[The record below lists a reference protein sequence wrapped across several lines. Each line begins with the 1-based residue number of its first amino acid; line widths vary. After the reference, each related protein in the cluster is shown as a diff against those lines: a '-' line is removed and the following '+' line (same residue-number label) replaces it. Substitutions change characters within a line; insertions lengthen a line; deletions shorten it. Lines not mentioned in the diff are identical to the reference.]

1 VDLALVLNAV
11 RAREAYKQALSAA
24 RSGSIAVG
32 ALRAARPMLAAALA
46 QDLGRPTLIVTARPD
61 RASALA
67 SEFTAWWP
75 QAALHVLGEPAPMAY
90 EIASWDQRVIRER
103 ATALAALADP
113 TGTPVVIT
121 SARALLLSTLP
132 RAVFT
137 ARTTT
142 LTRGGRLSLDHLL
155 GRWVSAGYEPTTVV
169 LEPGQ
174 FARRGGI
181 ADIWPVTAP
190 KPVRIELFG
199 DEVDTLRPFEPGT
212 QRAIGQVETVTVT
225 PAREGLMP
233 DGRTDG
239 RIDRR
244 TDEQTD
250 GGASVGRSALPA
262 EFQLPLNFGPA
273 SMLEYLTETAAV
285 IVDDWVEF
293 DDVVADLLEHAEEQR
308 QLQHEAGLIPV
319 DWPSPYM
326 PASALR
332 AGLAARLRVHLASDR
347 AEDDTRSPL
356 GRLFSPAPRFGGQVR
371 GLFEALTDGRLRG
384 QAQLI
389 VARQAARLANLWSAA
404 SGYPAQAV
412 DRLDAPLVAGQIAFV
427 TGGLSEGWALQA
439 EGGRPETEDGR
450 RQTALEGPKA
460 EDGGRTT
467 DGAGRGTDEGPEPV
481 SRPPSSVVYSD
492 AEVFGVAR
500 ILRSRRRANRR
511 GAPESNYAEFKHGDL
526 IVHEDY
532 GVGRFRELGQRV
544 IDGLEREYL
553 VLEFAEGDELY
564 VPVYQAD
571 RLSRYVGASDTPPAL
586 SRLGSSE
593 WTNARGKAQAAAEQ
607 VARELLELYAKREL
621 ASGHAFS
628 HDSVWQAEL
637 EGAFPFV
644 ETEDQNRA
652 IHDVKAD
659 MERPRPMDRLI
670 CGDVGFG
677 KTEVALRAAFK
688 AVMSGTQ
695 VAILVPTTV
704 LAQQH
709 YHTFK
714 QRFAPYPVK
723 VEMLS
728 RFRTARESR
737 TVLHRL
743 AEGQVDVVIGTHK
756 LLGRDVRFRNLGLLI
771 VDEEQ
776 RFGVTHKERIKALR
790 ASVDVL
796 TLTATPIPRTLY
808 MALAGLRDI
817 STITTPPEERLPI
830 ITHVGPYNERLVRQA
845 IVRELER
852 DGQIFYLHN
861 RVQSIG
867 IVRDRL
873 ARLAPEARIGVAH
886 GQMEEHEL
894 SAVMDSFSGG
904 NLDLLVCTSII
915 ESGLDIPNANTLIVD
930 RADTFGLAQLYQLRG
945 RVGRSTQQAYA
956 YFFTASDYRPT
967 PEARERLDTLAEQTE
982 LGAGYAIAMRD
993 LEMRGAGD
1001 IIGPKQSGQITA
1013 VGFHL
1018 YTKLLGQAVRR
1029 LRGPGPVDGGSRP
1042 AEDGAAPS
1050 TATTALELGATATVD
1065 LPLALAIPDT
1075 YVADG
1080 ALRAQLYQRM
1090 AAITRASEIDTFTQ
1104 ELAERFGPPPKP
1116 VENLLYQLRVKLAA
1130 IRAGIPSVSSEGGMI
1145 VFSLHPAEPDVLAR
1159 QAYDL
1164 LGAERLFKRR
1174 AYLRRMPEAQW
1185 KPRVLEALHRL
1196 SRER

>member
-1 VDLALVLNAV
+1 MDLALVLETV
-11 RAREAYKQALSAA
+11 RAREAYQHALSAA
-24 RSGSIAVG
+24 QSGSIAVG
-32 ALRAARPMLAAALA
+32 ALRAARPMLAAAFA
-46 QDLGRPTLIVTARPD
+46 QDLGRPTLVVTARPD
-61 RASALA
+61 RAGALA
-67 SEFTAWWP
+67 SEFAAWWP
-75 QAALHVLGEPAPMAY
+75 QAVLHVLSEPAPMAY

-113 TGTPVVIT
+113 TGTPVVIA

-132 RAVFT
+132 RAVFA

-142 LTRGGRLSLDHLL
+142 LTRGGRISLDHLL
-155 GRWVSAGYEPTTVV
+155 GTWVSAGYEPTTVV

-181 ADIWPVTAP
+181 ADIWPVNAP

-212 QRAIGQVETVTVT
+212 QRAIGQVEALTVT
-225 PAREGLMP
+225 PAREGLTP
-233 DGRTDG
+233 DKR
-239 RIDRR
+239 
-244 TDEQTD
+244 TD

-262 EFQLPLNFGPA
+262 EFQLPMNFGPT

-308 QLQHEAGLIPV
+308 QLQHEAGLIPG
-319 DWPSPYM
+319 DLPSPYV
-326 PASALR
+326 PARALR
-332 AGLAARLRVHLASDR
+332 AGLAARLRVHLAGDR
-347 AEDDTRSPL
+347 GGDDTRSPL
-356 GRLFSPAPRFGGQVR
+356 GRLFSPALRFGGQVR
-371 GLFEALTDGRLRG
+371 GLFEALGDGQRRG

-389 VARQAARLANLWSAA
+389 VARQAARLADLWSAA
-404 SGYPAQAV
+404 SGYPAQAT
-412 DRLDAPLVAGQIAFV
+412 DRLDTPLVPGQIAFV

-439 EGGRPETEDGR
+439 EDGGREAEDGR
-450 RQTALEGPKA
+450 WET
-460 EDGGRTT
+460 DGGS
-467 DGAGRGTDEGPEPV
+467 GPV
-481 SRPPSSVVYSD
+481 SRPLSSVVYSD
-492 AEVFGVAR
+492 AEIFGVAR
-500 ILRSRRRANRR
+500 ILRSRRRAKRR

-586 SRLGSSE
+586 SRLGASE

-628 HDSVWQAEL
+628 NDSVWQAEL
-637 EGAFPFV
+637 EGAFPFI

-688 AVMSGTQ
+688 AVMDGMQ

-737 TVLHRL
+737 AVLHRL
-743 AEGQVDVVIGTHK
+743 AGGEVDVVIGTHK
-756 LLGRDVRFRNLGLLI
+756 LLGKDVRFKNLGLLI

-852 DGQIFYLHN
+852 DGQIFFLHN

-867 IVRDRL
+867 IVRNRL

-894 SAVMDSFSGG
+894 SSVMDRFSGG
-904 NLDLLVCTSII
+904 DIDLLVCTSII

-956 YFFTASDYRPT
+956 YFFTAADYRPT
-967 PEARERLDTLAEQTE
+967 PEARERLETLAEQTE

-1029 LRGPGPVDGGSRP
+1029 LKAEPPGSARGPQP
-1042 AEDGAAPS
+1042 ADGAAP
-1050 TATTALELGATATVD
+1050 ATPATPLELGATATVD

-1075 YVADG
+1075 YVADS

-1090 AAITRASEIDTFTQ
+1090 AAITRDSEIDTFAQ
-1104 ELAERFGPPPKP
+1104 ELAERFGPLPEA

-1130 IRAGIPSVSSEGGMI
+1130 IEAGIPSVSSEGGMI
-1145 VFSLHPAEPDVLAR
+1145 VFNLHPAEPEVLAH

-1164 LGAERLFKRR
+1164 LGAERLIKRR

-1185 KPRVLEALHRL
+1185 KPRVLEALRRVG
-1196 SRER
+1196 SER